1 MYVHLMELILL
12 EYLVSTGTVK
22 GNKMNL
28 AKINNGIITEYPLTS
43 TTYQEAISAGLVFP
57 ATPEQLAE
65 FNLVSVVV
73 PDRRITDAY
82 DYIAQ
87 TPQLIDN
94 QWQVTWEKDL
104 QTPEDII
111 AIRTQNVAR
120 SQRITRDQLIKEVQW
135 RFERY
140 ARLQRMGQP
149 QVDDIAKLDTYVQ
162 ALADI
167 SAQKDWPF
175 NVTWPVLTT

>member
-12 EYLVSTGTVK
+12 EYLFSTGTVK

-28 AKINNGIITEYPLTS
+28 AKINNGIITEYPLSSTS
-43 TTYQEAISAGLVFP
+43 YQEAISAGLVFP

-104 QTPEDII
+104 QTPEDTI

-167 SAQKDWPF
+167 TSQEGWPF
-175 NVTWPVLTT
+175 NVQWPVLTT

>member
-1 MYVHLMELILL
+1 MYVHLMELTLL
-12 EYLVSTGTVK
+12 EYSVIIGTVK
-22 GNKMNL
+22 GNNMNL

-57 ATPEQLAE
+57 ATPEKLAE

-104 QTPEDII
+104 QTPEDTI

-162 ALADI
+162 ALADV

>member
-1 MYVHLMELILL
+1 MYVHLVELILL
-12 EYLVSTGTVK
+12 EYLVIIGTVK
-22 GNKMNL
+22 GNNMHL
-28 AKINNGIITEYPLTS
+28 AKINNGVITEYPLST

-57 ATPEQLAE
+57 ATPEKLAE

-104 QTPEDII
+104 QTPEDTI

-162 ALADI
+162 ALADV

>member
-1 MYVHLMELILL
+1 MYVNLMELILL
-12 EYLVSTGTVK
+12 EYLVSTDTVK
-22 GNKMNL
+22 GSNMHL
-28 AKINNGIITEYPLTS
+28 AKINNGVITEYPLTS
-43 TTYQEAISAGLVFP
+43 TSYQEAVLAGLVLP
-57 ATPEQLAE
+57 ATTEQLAE

-73 PDRRITDAY
+73 PDRTVRDAY

-87 TPQLIDN
+87 PPQLIDN

-111 AIRTQNVAR
+111 SIRTQNVAR
-120 SQRITRDQLIKEVQW
+120 SQRYTREQLIKEVQW

-149 QVDDIAKLDTYVQ
+149 QIDDIAKLDTYVQ

-167 SAQKDWPF
+167 TNQEGWPF
-175 NVTWPVLTT
+175 NVTWPTFTA